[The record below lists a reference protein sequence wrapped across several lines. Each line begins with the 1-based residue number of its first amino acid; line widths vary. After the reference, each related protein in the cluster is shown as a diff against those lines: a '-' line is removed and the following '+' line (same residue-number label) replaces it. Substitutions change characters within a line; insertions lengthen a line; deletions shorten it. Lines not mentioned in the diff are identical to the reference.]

1 MSDNKLSRFS
11 SSGSSLPSSTLQKTK
26 QLSLIDNFYDNRKNL
41 FDICGNFINKEKY
54 QFINILS
61 TYLVDIVNSI
71 DIEINKS
78 TRNSM
83 INWRE
88 KKNPKLLSKF
98 INSDDNINVINR
110 SMNKITSSNYLS
122 IVAEISS
129 TLMQDN
135 FRKLPEYSKF
145 LFDTI
150 IKKCLND
157 EKFATDYLHF
167 ITAFDGVI
175 GININQ
181 YVNEFISQVMSLM
194 YNNTSLK
201 CNDTNSYFSYI
212 KDASQYMNIG
222 IILANLYLIKNES
235 NSSSN
240 IKMYLIISEST
251 FCEKFIS
258 SLNHINNYLEWLSSD
273 MNDLIARIYL
283 VFGIIEIIGKNL
295 FDIISEND
303 RYFLN
308 DILTLIYNVNTIP
321 NKIKFKVLDIQDMIK
336 TFNKSKQS
344 SSKSLNTSVEIS
356 SKMPV
361 EMPVEIPVEINNTFT
376 RKTKNISYTSL
387 KLVQMNTNKTSN
399 EPVSRIETQ
408 TNLFNKSE
416 IPNVEVS
423 NVEVSNVEVSNVE
436 VSNVG
441 DSKIEVPIVELSN
454 LDLNNKN
461 DNVKQDKDL
470 NNRNKNYNRN
480 KNRNKNKIESR
491 QDSRQ
496 NINIESKSEVK
507 TESKYEAKSEVKTDD
522 DGFIKIER
530 KNKINNTSYPKS
542 NNNFIQKNHQL
553 KKY

>member
-11 SSGSSLPSSTLQKTK
+11 SSGISLPSSTLQKTK

-122 IVAEISS
+122 IVSEISS

-181 YVNEFISQVMSLM
+181 YVNEFIAQVMSLM

-283 VFGIIEIIGKNL
+283 VFGIIEIIGQNL

-344 SSKSLNTSVEIS
+344 SSKQSSSKSLNTSIDIASKISVE
-356 SKMPV
+356 MPV
-361 EMPVEIPVEINNTFT
+361 EMPVEVPVEINNTFT
-376 RKTKNISYTSL
+376 RKNKNISYTSL
-387 KLVQMNTNKTSN
+387 KLVQMNTNKTPN
-399 EPVSRIETQ
+399 EPVSRIDTQ
-408 TNLFNKSE
+408 TTLINKSE
-416 IPNVEVS
+416 IPNVEVP
-423 NVEVSNVEVSNVE
+423 NVEVSNVEVPKT
-436 VSNVG
+436 
-441 DSKIEVPIVELSN
+441 DVPNVELSN

-496 NINIESKSEVK
+496 DSRQNINFEPKSESKP
-507 TESKYEAKSEVKTDD
+507 EVKTDD

-542 NNNFIQKNHQL
+542 NNNFMQKNHQL